1 MPHSKKIF
9 LLFILSIAFNT
20 LRAQETGRV
29 SGIVKD
35 ESGFAVPGV
44 SVYPIEL
51 KGSGVSTDE
60 RGSYSLPINAGELTE
75 IVYSSLGYES
85 DTFSVYVAP
94 EQDYQLN
101 VELKSSTY
109 ELDLIEI
116 EDKQKRET
124 ASVVKLNVEDVE
136 NIPTPMGGIEG
147 AIVTQGLGVSSTSEL
162 SSNYSV
168 RGGNYDENLV
178 YVNDFEVYRP
188 FLIRSG
194 QQEGLSFINPELVSS
209 VEFSSGGFQPR
220 YGDKMASVLDVTYKK
235 PKKFGGSASG
245 SFLGGTLHLEAA
257 DKNQRFTFLGGI
269 RYKSNQYLLNS
280 LETTG
285 DYSPTF
291 LDIQSFMTYK
301 INDKLEL
308 EWINNYARNRFEFVP
323 NDRESTFGVVNQ
335 VLRLTMYFE
344 GQENDQYDS
353 YMSGLALVQ
362 KIKPNFQLKWMA
374 SYYRTREQ
382 EAFDILG
389 EYFIGEVETDFSDD
403 DFGQV
408 RYSLGAGALHHYAR
422 NDLTANIY
430 NGGFK
435 GNWQKGKH
443 YIQFGARYQR
453 EMIQDRV
460 NEWEKTDSAGF
471 TIPYY
476 EDRIELSRVLKSE
489 VDLNSH
495 RINGYFQDSWNVN
508 ESKRM
513 TFTYGARFTYW
524 DVNHEF
530 VVSPRAQFSYK
541 PGTRRDVVF
550 KFASGLYAQPP
561 FYRELRNL
569 DAVVNKNVKSQ
580 KSVHVVAGTDLN
592 FTVWDRPFTFVTE
605 VYYKYLYDLVPYE
618 FDNVL
623 IRYFGEN
630 KATGYVAGV
639 DFRLNGQFVKG
650 EESYISMS
658 IMQAQEN
665 IEDETYIDSE
675 GNEVD
680 PGFIPRPTDQRFRF
694 SMFFQDYFPK
704 SNTFKVHLNFIYA
717 TGLPFGPPDNVRYND
732 DLRIPAYRR
741 VDIGFSAGI
750 YDRSKGNKLSKTKLF
765 GKLKSIWATL
775 EVYNL
780 FGVENT
786 ISYLWI
792 KDITNR
798 VYAVPN
804 TLTARRINL
813 RLIVKF

>member
-1 MPHSKKIF
+1 MLRIRIF
-9 LLFILSIAFNT
+9 LFLLLHLISSLA
-20 LRAQETGRV
+20 LVAQESGSV
-29 SGIVKD
+29 SGVVKS
-35 ESGFAVPGV
+35 ESGSALPGV
-44 SVYPIEL
+44 NVYPL
-51 KGSGVSTDE
+51 SMKGKGVSSDE
-60 RGSYSLPINAGELTE
+60 KGFFRLYIEAGTLTE
-75 IVYSSLGYES
+75 IVFSSLGYES

-94 EQDYQLN
+94 EQDFELN
-101 VELKSSTY
+101 VDLKEAAY
-109 ELDLIEI
+109 ELDQIEI
-116 EDKQKRET
+116 EDKQHRET
-124 ASVVKLNVEDVE
+124 VSVVKLDVEDVE
-136 NIPTPMGGIEG
+136 TIPTPMGGIEG

-162 SSNYSV
+162 SSSYSV

-209 VEFSSGGFQPR
+209 VEFSSGGFQSR

-245 SFLGGTLHLEAA
+245 SFLGGTLHLEGA
-257 DKNQRFTFLGGI
+257 DKNQRFTFLGGV

-285 DYSPTF
+285 NYSPTF
-291 LDIQSFMTYK
+291 LDVQSFVTYK

-308 EWINNYARNRFEFVP
+308 EWINNYARNRFKFVP
-323 NDRESTFGVVNQ
+323 KDRESTFGVVNQ

-353 YMSGLALVQ
+353 YMSGMALVQ
-362 KIKPNFQLKWMA
+362 KVKPNFQLKWMA

-389 EYFIGEVETDFSDD
+389 EYFIGEVESDFSDE
-403 DFGQV
+403 DFGQI
-408 RYSLGAGALHHYAR
+408 RYSLGAGALQHYAR

-430 NGGFK
+430 NAGVK

-443 YIQFGARYQR
+443 YLQFGTRYQR
-453 EMIQDRV
+453 EMIEDKV
-460 NEWEKTDSAGF
+460 NEWERIDSAGY

-476 EDRIELSRVLKSE
+476 DDRIVFSRVLKSRIN
-489 VDLNSH
+489 LNSH

-524 DVNHEF
+524 DVNNEF

-541 PGTRRDVVF
+541 PATKKDVIF

-569 DAVVNKNVKSQ
+569 QAQVNKNVKSQ
-580 KSVHVVAGTDLN
+580 KSVHVVAGADLN
-592 FTVWDRPFTFVTE
+592 FTVWNRPFKFVTE

-650 EESYISMS
+650 EDSYISMS
-658 IMQAQEN
+658 IMQAREN
-665 IEDETYIDSE
+665 IEDETYIDAE

-694 SMFFQDYFPK
+694 SMFFQDYLPK

-732 DLRIPAYRR
+732 NLRIPAYRR
-741 VDIGFSAGI
+741 VDIGFSAGL
-750 YDRSKGNKLSKTKLF
+750 YDRSKGNKLSKTKF
-765 GKLKSIWATL
+765 FSKFKSIWATL
-775 EVYNL
+775 EIYNL

-786 ISYLWI
+786 ISYVWI

-804 TLTARRINL
+804 TLTARRVNL